1 MQVVLDGHTG
11 RSRGFAF
18 IYYESQDDAT
28 EARNAMNGADM
39 DGRKIRVD
47 YSITKRPHTPTPG
60 TFSYFLWLLLLI
72 YHIKACTWDD
82 QPTEVDK
89 EEVEEEEE
97 ETEEEEVAGVL
108 VHTIVADPGLQ
119 PTEEEAPLPTTD
131 AEITA
136 AAAEAT
142 HQEEENIPPE
152 DTKSRKQVEWNIV
165 FPVRY

>member
-1 MQVVLDGHTG
+1 M
-11 RSRGFAF
+11 
-18 IYYESQDDAT
+18 
-28 EARNAMNGADM
+28 
-39 DGRKIRVD
+39 
-47 YSITKRPHTPTPG
+47 
-60 TFSYFLWLLLLI
+60 LI

-152 DTKSRKQVEWNIV
+152 DTKTRKQVE
-165 FPVRY
+165 

>member
-1 MQVVLDGHTG
+1 M
-11 RSRGFAF
+11 
-18 IYYESQDDAT
+18 
-28 EARNAMNGADM
+28 
-39 DGRKIRVD
+39 
-47 YSITKRPHTPTPG
+47 
-60 TFSYFLWLLLLI
+60 
-72 YHIKACTWDD
+72 
-82 QPTEVDK
+82 
-89 EEVEEEEE
+89 EEEEE

-152 DTKSRKQVEWNIV
+152 DTESRKQVE
-165 FPVRY
+165 